1 MNERKHPN
9 VICSKKNA
17 WLALLLVCIVCTVCA
32 LATAM
37 PPTAIAQDVTA
48 QEADAQDAAQ
58 QEPDAQD
65 AVAQD
70 ATEQGQPDEQSPA
83 ADVQGPASKVVRVG
97 WYESAFHSTDQFG
110 RRSGYGYEYQQRVA
124 IYTGWTYE
132 YVEGSWSELFE
143 KLVNGEIDLLSDV
156 SYTPERAEK
165 VLYSSE
171 AMGSEG
177 YHVFISPTNTEI
189 RPDDFSTMDN
199 KRIGVN
205 KNSIQEELFKDW
217 AEKHDVH
224 PEIVELTVKTPE
236 MLDMLAAG
244 EVDALVT
251 LDTYGNSADVVP
263 VCKIGY
269 AESFFGIAKNRPD
282 VKRELDIAMNRILEE
297 NRDYNLQMAEK
308 FNRASAVNR
317 FLTDEEQ
324 RWLSGHGAIRV
335 GYRDDFL
342 PFSDQDDGGK
352 LVGAL
357 LDYIKNAEHA
367 EKNAQLDF
375 ETRAFKTTEAAL
387 QALKNNEIDCVFP
400 INLSAYDG
408 EQMGIIV
415 TDPFVST
422 ELYAAVRAADHQGI
436 SPDNAMTVAVLAGHL
451 SHATFIKDHFPNWT
465 LKYYDS
471 NAESFKAVASGEVDC
486 TLVSNYRI
494 NRVKD
499 LCDEN
504 GLATL
509 ATGATMDLSFATRRE
524 DDCLYSILNKVTR
537 YVPSTAINSSLTYY
551 GFRDEKV
558 SFGEFLKDN
567 LATVVATAAVIVA
580 VILALV
586 LKNVRAEARAAEGNK
601 IISEAE
607 RDTLTGL
614 YNWNFFLVYANKIH
628 REQPHKPMD
637 AVVID
642 IDRFHSVNALH
653 GREFGDRVLRE
664 LGKEIQEFIE
674 GTDGIASR
682 FESDRFDIFGDHR
695 DEWRSPLVRF
705 QKTLNDRF
713 HNANIHLR
721 MGVKPWQ
728 EGVDPVLQ
736 FDHARTACNKKRSN
750 FGGQLVVYDAA
761 MGEREERDQLLL
773 NDLGRALENHEFEVF
788 YQPKYNVQVAEPEL
802 SSAEALVRW
811 RHPELGLIS
820 PGEFIPLFES
830 SGQISVL
837 DNYVWEEAARQIAA
851 WRDRYGVALPV
862 SVNLSRVDVFDPSL
876 IATLDDIVARNGLD
890 RATLKLEVTE
900 SAYTENADQ
909 LIKVIDELRSKGYEI
924 EMDDFGSGYS
934 SLNML
939 SSMPVDILKMDIAF
953 IRNIESSTKDLRLV
967 ELIVDIARYLNVP
980 VIAEGVETE
989 NQLRLLKDV
998 GCDIV
1003 QGYYFSRP
1011 LPAADFEQK
1020 VLAKAYGD

>member
-1 MNERKHPN
+1 MNERIDSN
-9 VICSKKNA
+9 VVRPRKCI
-17 WLALLLVCIVCTVCA
+17 WLALLIACIVCAVCMF
-32 LATAM
+32 ATYA
-37 PPTAIAQDVTA
+37 PPTAIAQDSATQEADTQDFSGTQDVDQSPTAA
-48 QEADAQDAAQ
+48 QEADDD
-58 QEPDAQD
+58 QEL
-65 AVAQD
+65 AVNAKD
-70 ATEQGQPDEQSPA
+70 S
-83 ADVQGPASKVVRVG
+83 ASRVVRVG

-177 YHVFISPTNTEI
+177 YHVFIAPTNTEI
-189 RPDDFSTMDN
+189 RADDFSTLND

-205 KNSIQEELFKDW
+205 KNSIQEQLFKDW
-217 AEKHDVH
+217 SEKHDVH
-224 PEIVELTVKTPE
+224 SEIMELTVKTPE
-236 MLDMLAAG
+236 MLDMLAKG
-244 EVDALVT
+244 ELDALVT

-269 AESFFGIAKNRPD
+269 AESFFGISKSRPD
-282 VKRELDIAMNRILEE
+282 IKRELDIAMNRILEE

-324 RWLSGHGAIRV
+324 RWLSNHGAIRV

-342 PFSDQDDGGK
+342 PYSDQDDDDGK
-352 LVGAL
+352 LAGAL
-357 LDYIKNAEHA
+357 LDYIANAEHA
-367 EKNAQLDF
+367 EKNAQLNF

-387 QALKNNEIDCVFP
+387 EALKNNEIDCVFP
-400 INLSAYDG
+400 VNLSAYDG
-408 EQMGIIV
+408 EQMGIII
-415 TDPFVST
+415 TDPFVRT

-436 SPDNAMTVAVLAGHL
+436 SPDNEMTVAVLAGHL
-451 SHATFIKDHFPNWT
+451 SHATFIKDHFPNWK
-465 LKYYDS
+465 LRYYDS
-471 NAESFKAVASGEVDC
+471 NQESFKAVGSGEVDC

-494 NRVKD
+494 NRVRD
-499 LCDEN
+499 LCDKN

-509 ATGATMDLSFATRRE
+509 ATGETMDLGFATRRE
-524 DDCLYSILNKVTR
+524 DDSLYSILNKVTR
-537 YVPSTAINSSLTYY
+537 YVPDTAINSSLTNH
-551 GFRDEKV
+551 GFRDDKV
-558 SFGEFLKDN
+558 SVGEFLKDN
-567 LATVVATAAVIVA
+567 LATVIATFAVIVA
-580 VILALV
+580 IILALV
-586 LKNVRAEARAAEGNK
+586 IKNMRSEARAAEGNK

-607 RDTLTGL
+607 RDPLTGL

-637 AVVID
+637 AVVIN
-642 IDRFHSVNALH
+642 IDRFHSVNALR
-653 GREFGDRVLRE
+653 GREFGDQVLRE
-664 LGKEIQEFIE
+664 LGGEIQDFIK

-682 FESDRFDIFGDHR
+682 FESDRFDIFGEHR
-695 DEWRSPLVRF
+695 DDWRMPLARF
-705 QKTLNDRF
+705 QRNLNERF
-713 HNANIHLR
+713 HDVNINLR

-728 EGVDPVLQ
+728 EGIEPVLQ
-736 FDHARTACNKKRSN
+736 FDNARTACNKKRSN

-761 MGEREERDQLLL
+761 MGEKEERDQLLL

-788 YQPKYNVQVAEPEL
+788 YQPKYNVQGEKSTL

-830 SGQISVL
+830 SGQISAL
-837 DNYVWEEAARQIAA
+837 DKYVWEEAARQVAA
-851 WRDRYGVALPV
+851 WRNKYGVTLPV
-862 SVNLSRVDVFDPSL
+862 SVNLSRVDVFDPKL
-876 IATLDDIVARNGLD
+876 NATLDDIVARNGLNYAD
-890 RATLKLEVTE
+890 LKLEVTE

-909 LIKVIDELRSKGYEI
+909 LIRVIDGLRSKGYEI

-1011 LPAADFEQK
+1011 LPADDFEQN
-1020 VLAKAYGD
+1020 VLAKALED